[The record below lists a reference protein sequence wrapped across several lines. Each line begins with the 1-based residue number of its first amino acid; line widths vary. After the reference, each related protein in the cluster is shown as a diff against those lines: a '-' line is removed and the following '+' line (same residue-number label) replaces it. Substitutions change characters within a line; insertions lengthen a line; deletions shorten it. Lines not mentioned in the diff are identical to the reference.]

1 MKIKIAIV
9 TFAIMSILL
18 VVAISIVA
26 FVRIYSLPLIS
37 FMGKKFLRAPSFY
50 LFHPKYILDK
60 RELMDSVLGDTDWM
74 TIILDSGF
82 DINSYND
89 SGETP
94 LHDAV
99 GRDYVETA
107 SFLIAHGANINQQT
121 NYFIKTSNKYPI
133 HLATHRFSK
142 EMLQLLLDNG
152 ADINTLDAKG
162 RTPLDIVSRK
172 FEYEGALKYYHEHL
186 DKKQE
191 ECRIFIEQCGGKHAC
206 ELLDQNLKDSSK

>member
-26 FVRIYSLPLIS
+26 FVRIYTLPLIS
-37 FMGKKFLRAPSFY
+37 FMGVKFLRAPSFY

-60 RELMDSVLGDTDWM
+60 HELMDAVLGDTDMM

-82 DINSYND
+82 DINSYSD
-89 SGETP
+89 DGKTP
-94 LHDAV
+94 LHRAV

-162 RTPLDIVSRK
+162 QTPMDIITQ
-172 FEYEGALKYYHEHL
+172 KYTYYGVLAYNHEDY
-186 DKKQE
+186 DKRQE

-206 ELLDQNLKDSSK
+206 ELLDQNLKNSSK